1 MTEVQADLLD
11 SLEAGPMTAGD
22 LVDDTGRDLAVVEAE
37 LGKMRRSGW
46 VTEAG
51 HIAKGGPVLWRRSEA
66 GRKRLDR
73 KPAPAVV
80 EEPAPVER
88 LAGNPSESPR
98 ADLVFETLRLHPDGV
113 AIADLSRELGLK
125 PGLVSSGLATLK
137 TQGRARWNGQRSTFS
152 RWFPIVA
159 EASEVES
166 ESAEPTPEPVAAD
179 QSPSAPEA
187 EPAPIAA
194 PAPITPPGVK
204 ADLDKP
210 RWDLL
215 PFVATAVVVDVL
227 TYGAR
232 KYSPDNWRHVPDARR
247 RYFAAAMRHLVA
259 WFAGERVDPESG
271 RPHLAHATCCLLF
284 LLELDEIDATTT
296 PARRP

>member
-51 HIAKGGPVLWRRSEA
+51 RIAKGGPVLWRRT
-66 GRKRLDR
+66 
-73 KPAPAVV
+73 
-80 EEPAPVER
+80 ER
-88 LAGNPSESPR
+88 LAGSPSESPR